1 MKKTTIVE
9 QALSGFRFLNP
20 DDHELLSEELK
31 EYEKNTAFTDDNK
44 LAVGL
49 MKDIP
54 KLQLLHEAAVRRSLQ
69 KIETNTSVV
78 KTILLIYFICSVV
91 TALYFISQAS

>member
-20 DDHELLSEELK
+20 DDYELFDNELK

-54 KLQLLHEAAVRRSLQ
+54 KLQLLHEAAIRRSLQ
-69 KIETNTSVV
+69 KIEANTSVI
-78 KTILLIYFICSVV
+78 KTILVIYFICSVV
-91 TALYFISQAS
+91 TAL